1 MPRRRQIAG
10 MEVILRRTLGP
21 DIEWI
26 FTPEQDV
33 WPATVDPAQ
42 LESAVLNLVINARD
56 AMPQGGSVTVEVRNA
71 PLERSH
77 ATDNVDTKPGECVMV
92 AVTDTGTGMSP
103 EIAARASE
111 PFFTTKGVGKGTG
124 LGLSMVYGFV
134 EQSRGSMK
142 INSEPGHG
150 TTVKL
155 YLPRAAAIPAVDEPP
170 HQRNAA
176 PHGSETILMV
186 EDDDMVRPHV
196 ERQLK
201 DLGYR
206 VISASSGGA
215 ALEILRQPAPI
226 DLLFTDVVMPG
237 GMFGPELA
245 AAAVRLRPGLRVLY
259 TSGYTENAAGE
270 TGPLDPGIKLLNKPY
285 RRQDLAEMLR
295 TVLDKP

>member
-1 MPRRRQIAG
+1 
-10 MEVILRRTLGP
+10 
-21 DIEWI
+21 
-26 FTPEQDV
+26 
-33 WPATVDPAQ
+33 
-42 LESAVLNLVINARD
+42 VINARD

-71 PLERSH
+71 PL
-77 ATDNVDTKPGECVMV
+77 DDVDTKPGDYVMV

-103 EIAARASE
+103 EVAARAAE

-142 INSEPGHG
+142 IESAPGHG

-155 YLPRAAAIPAVDEPP
+155 YLPRAAAIPAVGEPP
-170 HQRNAA
+170 HQRNAV

-186 EDDDMVRPHV
+186 EDDAMVRPHV

-201 DLGYR
+201 ELGYR
-206 VISASSGGA
+206 VISASSGAA

-245 AAAVRLRPGLRVLY
+245 AAAVRLRPGLKVLY
-259 TSGYTENAAGE
+259 TSGYTENAAGQ
-270 TGPLDPGIKLLNKPY
+270 TGPLDPSIKLLNKPY
-285 RRQDLAEMLR
+285 RRQDLAECCVQCWISLSGFRRIHGHVRQAFHSGVRASTACR
-295 TVLDKP
+295 TFGRLGT